1 MRAINN
7 AFNQAL
13 GAVAGAGLAIK
24 HAKESDFSKAVTA
37 EHSALVAKNQ
47 AVEAEQAANEAKL
60 GEEKTNSDYIGA
72 IIDSWGKDEEYY
84 KARDIYNDKIKKGQ
98 KASDKAVQKKLTEW
112 EASKRAIA
120 ELENKINGIDAMKQR
135 ALDQRAY
142 ADKASQ
148 IASKEQQKYQSR
160 WAWGGK

>member
-1 MRAINN
+1 MGAINS

-13 GAVAGAGLAIK
+13 GAVAASGVAIK
-24 HAKESDFSKAVTA
+24 HAKESDFSKMNTT
-37 EHSALVAKNQ
+37 EHAALVAKNQ
-47 AVEAEQAANEAKL
+47 AVDAEAAANEAKL
-60 GEEKTNSDYIGA
+60 GEEKANSDYIDA
-72 IIDSWGKDEEYY
+72 IIGSWGKDEEYY
-84 KARDIYNDKIKKGQ
+84 KVRDSKS
-98 KASDKAVQKKLTEW
+98 ASAKTVQKKLTEW

-148 IASKEQQKYQSR
+148 IASKAQQKYQSR
-160 WAWGGK
+160 WGGK